1 MSTRF
6 SAIRRLLAVTVT
18 TAALSGCN
26 SDPSGAAAGS
36 RRGASDASAAP
47 LAVPVAI
54 AYAHRDSIA
63 SYYSATATLEVER
76 QAEIPARV
84 TGVVQSI
91 AVEEGD
97 QVQSAANLLGI
108 SNDQYRFRV
117 EQTSAAAK
125 DLASQVERLERIEKD
140 LVSAEEIATARKNL
154 ATARAEEGLATLSLS
169 YTKVTAPFSGR
180 VVRRYVDVGQT
191 VDVNTPLFALADFD
205 PLLARIHVPA
215 KEFRNIESQQAVELV
230 LDSTGQRLQGRI
242 TLVSPIIDPTTGT
255 IKVTVEVPEYPDDTR
270 PGDFAEVLIM
280 TEQRND
286 TVIVPQGAV
295 FTDKGEQVVYVAAGV
310 RAERRVVEV
319 GFTDDIHMEILAGV
333 EPDEAVVIKGQ
344 RSLKHGTPLKII
356 EGARAERSPAAQES
370 PLERTPSHLG
380 DVKKKAAND
389 AHRPIKST

>member
-1 MSTRF
+1 MRFSTRF
-6 SAIRRLLAVTVT
+6 ILLLVATVVVE
-18 TAALSGCN
+18 ALSGCN
-26 SDPSGAAAGS
+26 SDPSGAAAGGRWQTS
-36 RRGASDASAAP
+36 NKPEAP

-54 AYAHRDSIA
+54 AYARRDSIS

-97 QVQSAANLLGI
+97 QVQTSANLLGI
-108 SNDQYRFRV
+108 ANEEYRFRV
-117 EQTSAAAK
+117 EQTAAAAK
-125 DLASQVERLERIEKD
+125 DLASQVKRLERIEKD
-140 LVSAEEIATARKNL
+140 LVSAEEIATARKDL

-169 YTKVTAPFSGR
+169 YTTVTAPFSGR

-191 VDVNTPLFALADFD
+191 VAVNTPLFALADFD

-215 KEFRNIESQQAVELV
+215 KEFRSIETQQTVELV

-280 TEQRND
+280 TEQRNN

-295 FTDKGEQVVYVAAGV
+295 FTDKGEQVVYVAAGA
-310 RAERRVVEV
+310 RAERRVVDV
-319 GFTDDIHMEILAGV
+319 GFTDDSHMEILSGIATG
-333 EPDEAVVIKGQ
+333 EAVVVKGQ

-356 EGARAERSPAAQES
+356 EGARTERPPVAEGS
-370 PLERTPSHLG
+370 RTREATSHLG
-380 DVKKKAAND
+380 EAEKKAAKD
-389 AHRPIKST
+389 PQRPVTST